1 MYESGKLAVINID
14 DIFPNRFQPRLKFDE
29 EKLSELSDSIR
40 KYGVI
45 QPIVVRPV
53 NGKYEIIAGER
64 RYKASV
70 MAGRATIPAVIVNLS
85 DRDSEE
91 IALLENIQRQQLSP
105 IEEAVS
111 YKRILD
117 MGYITQ
123 DELAKKLGKAQSTI
137 ANKVR
142 LLNLDD
148 EVQEALLENKI
159 SERHARSLLR
169 LSDKADQVKMLQRII
184 NERLTVKMTDNE
196 IAKLKEEKNK
206 QVSKQVQTDNNNIES
221 MFGDEE
227 MGSNMMDIDKISE
240 GHARSLLRP
249 SDQADQVKMLQ
260 RIYNERLTGKMT
272 DNEIAKL
279 KEEKNKQ
286 VNKQVQTD
294 DNNIESLFGDE
305 ERGSNMMD
313 IDKIMREAQDINA
326 PASEKKDLSGLMK
339 QDANT
344 PVSPIITSEEPKQE
358 PVREDGKFVNFSQI
372 KDPEPVKPTPTP
384 VSGGVTFDSMFH
396 QEPSIAVPTPT
407 PAVSTPAE
415 SMQNGSQVSTPTMQ
429 TGSPVE
435 PVQSQ
440 GPTPVNS
447 SQSSSGIGMAVA
459 DALKKFNT
467 QVPNNEPIA
476 ASPSMTQ
483 VPPVNSVPIN
493 EVQATPVNLGQT
505 PVQSEPSVS
514 NQMVQPQSVAP
525 TPASVNMNS
534 FENSNVSSNETF
546 NTSPNVTSESSVM
559 EPQMNQ
565 GYVTSPNYSEQ
576 VMSPVNEPAQ
586 VNPMPANQSPVN
598 EVQATPVNMGTENSA
613 MPTYDNVNNIPDTTI
628 YQEKPVGDASTMASS
643 MAEPV
648 KVAPA
653 PQNNAHF
660 AQVVRLIRD
669 CANEIGK
676 YGYKVNLDELD
687 LGNKYQVSLTI
698 DKE

>member
-64 RYKASV
+64 RYKASM

-169 LSDKADQVKMLQRII
+169 LSDKADQVKMLHRII

-206 QVSKQVQTDNNNIES
+206 QVNKQVQTDN
-221 MFGDEE
+221 
-227 MGSNMMDIDKISE
+227 
-240 GHARSLLRP
+240 
-249 SDQADQVKMLQ
+249 
-260 RIYNERLTGKMT
+260 
-272 DNEIAKL
+272 
-279 KEEKNKQ
+279 
-286 VNKQVQTD
+286 
-294 DNNIESLFGDE
+294 NNIESLFGDE

-372 KDPEPVKPTPTP
+372 KDSEPVKPTPTP

-396 QEPSIAVPTPT
+396 QEPSIAV
-407 PAVSTPAE
+407 
-415 SMQNGSQVSTPTMQ
+415 STPT
-429 TGSPVE
+429 TSTPSE
-435 PVQSQ
+435 PVQTGGNISTPVSSMASQTSSQEASQ
-440 GPTPVNS
+440 GSN
-447 SQSSSGIGMAVA
+447 GIGMAVA
-459 DALKKFNT
+459 DALKKFNN

-546 NTSPNVTSESSVM
+546 NTSPNVTSASPVM

-565 GYVTSPNYSEQ
+565 GYVISPSYNEQ
-576 VMSPVNEPAQ
+576 VMSPVNESAP

-598 EVQATPVNMGTENSA
+598 EVQATPVNMETENGA

-628 YQEKPVGDASTMASS
+628 YQERPVSDASTMASS

>member
-64 RYKASV
+64 RYKASM
-70 MAGRATIPAVIVNLS
+70 MAGRTTIPAVIVNLS

-169 LSDKADQVKMLQRII
+169 LSDKADQVKMLHRII
-184 NERLTVKMTDNE
+184 NERLTV
-196 IAKLKEEKNK
+196 
-206 QVSKQVQTDNNNIES
+206 
-221 MFGDEE
+221 
-227 MGSNMMDIDKISE
+227 
-240 GHARSLLRP
+240 
-249 SDQADQVKMLQ
+249 
-260 RIYNERLTGKMT
+260 KMT

-358 PVREDGKFVNFSQI
+358 PIREDGKFVNFSQI

-396 QEPSIAVPTPT
+396 QEPSIAVSTPT
-407 PAVSTPAE
+407 ASTPAE

-476 ASPSMTQ
+476 ASPSMDQ
-483 VPPVNSVPIN
+483 VPPVNSALIN

-505 PVQSEPSVS
+505 PVQSEPSIQ

-534 FENSNVSSNETF
+534 FGNSNVSSNETF
-546 NTSPNVTSESSVM
+546 NTSSNVTSESSVM

-628 YQEKPVGDASTMASS
+628 YQERPVSDASTMASS

-687 LGNKYQVSLTI
+687 LGNKYQVSFTI

>member
-64 RYKASV
+64 RYKASM
-70 MAGRATIPAVIVNLS
+70 MAGRTTIPAVIVNLS

-169 LSDKADQVKMLQRII
+169 LSDKADQVKMLHRII

-206 QVSKQVQTDNNNIES
+206 QVNKQVQTDN
-221 MFGDEE
+221 
-227 MGSNMMDIDKISE
+227 
-240 GHARSLLRP
+240 
-249 SDQADQVKMLQ
+249 
-260 RIYNERLTGKMT
+260 
-272 DNEIAKL
+272 
-279 KEEKNKQ
+279 
-286 VNKQVQTD
+286 
-294 DNNIESLFGDE
+294 NNIESLFGDE

-415 SMQNGSQVSTPTMQ
+415 SMQNGS
-429 TGSPVE
+429 PVE

-476 ASPSMTQ
+476 ASPSMDQ
-483 VPPVNSVPIN
+483 VPPVNSAPIN

-505 PVQSEPSVS
+505 PVQSEPSIQ

-534 FENSNVSSNETF
+534 FGNSNVSSNETF
-546 NTSPNVTSESSVM
+546 NTSPNVTPASPVM

-565 GYVTSPNYSEQ
+565 GYVTSPSYNEQ
-576 VMSPVNEPAQ
+576 VMSPVNETAQ
-586 VNPMPANQSPVN
+586 VNPMPANQLPVN

-628 YQEKPVGDASTMASS
+628 YQERPVSDASTMASS

-687 LGNKYQVSLTI
+687 LGNKYQVSFTI

>member
-64 RYKASV
+64 RYKASM
-70 MAGRATIPAVIVNLS
+70 MAGRTTIPAVIVNLS

-169 LSDKADQVKMLQRII
+169 LSDKADQVKMLHRII
-184 NERLTVKMTDNE
+184 NERLTV
-196 IAKLKEEKNK
+196 
-206 QVSKQVQTDNNNIES
+206 
-221 MFGDEE
+221 
-227 MGSNMMDIDKISE
+227 
-240 GHARSLLRP
+240 
-249 SDQADQVKMLQ
+249 
-260 RIYNERLTGKMT
+260 KMT

-358 PVREDGKFVNFSQI
+358 PIREDGKFVNFSQI

-396 QEPSIAVPTPT
+396 QEPSIAVSTPT
-407 PAVSTPAE
+407 ASTPAE

-476 ASPSMTQ
+476 ASPSMDQ
-483 VPPVNSVPIN
+483 VPPVNSAPIN
-493 EVQATPVNLGQT
+493 EVQATPVNLSQT
-505 PVQSEPSVS
+505 PVQSEPSIQ

-586 VNPMPANQSPVN
+586 VNPMPANQLPVN

-628 YQEKPVGDASTMASS
+628 YQERPVSDASTMASS

-687 LGNKYQVSLTI
+687 LGNKYQVSFTI

>member
-64 RYKASV
+64 RYKASM
-70 MAGRATIPAVIVNLS
+70 MAGRTTIPAVIVNLS

-169 LSDKADQVKMLQRII
+169 LSDKADQVKMLHRII

-206 QVSKQVQTDNNNIES
+206 QVNKQVQTDDNNIES
-221 MFGDEE
+221 LFGDEE
-227 MGSNMMDIDKISE
+227 RGSNMMDIDKISE

-294 DNNIESLFGDE
+294 NNNIESLFGDE

-396 QEPSIAVPTPT
+396 QEPSIAVSTPT
-407 PAVSTPAE
+407 ASTPAE
-415 SMQNGSQVSTPTMQ
+415 PVQTGSQVSTPVSSVVSQ
-429 TGSPVE
+429 NSSLE
-435 PVQSQ
+435 ASQ
-440 GPTPVNS
+440 GSN
-447 SQSSSGIGMAVA
+447 GIGMAVA

-476 ASPSMTQ
+476 ASPSMDQ
-483 VPPVNSVPIN
+483 VPPVNSAPIN

-505 PVQSEPSVS
+505 PVQSEPSIQ

-534 FENSNVSSNETF
+534 FGNSNVSSNETF
-546 NTSPNVTSESSVM
+546 NTSSNVTSESSVM

-628 YQEKPVGDASTMASS
+628 YQERPVSDASTMASS

-687 LGNKYQVSLTI
+687 LGNKYQVSFTI

>member
-64 RYKASV
+64 RYKASM
-70 MAGRATIPAVIVNLS
+70 MAGRTTIPAVIVNLS

-169 LSDKADQVKMLQRII
+169 LSDKADQVKMLHRII
-184 NERLTVKMTDNE
+184 NERLTV
-196 IAKLKEEKNK
+196 
-206 QVSKQVQTDNNNIES
+206 
-221 MFGDEE
+221 
-227 MGSNMMDIDKISE
+227 
-240 GHARSLLRP
+240 
-249 SDQADQVKMLQ
+249 
-260 RIYNERLTGKMT
+260 KMT

-407 PAVSTPAE
+407 PAVSTPVE
-415 SMQNGSQVSTPTMQ
+415 SMQNGSQVSTLTMQ
-429 TGSPVE
+429 NGSPVE

-447 SQSSSGIGMAVA
+447 SQSSNGIGMAVA

-476 ASPSMTQ
+476 ASPSMDQ
-483 VPPVNSVPIN
+483 VPPVNSAPIN

-505 PVQSEPSVS
+505 PVQSEPSIQ

-525 TPASVNMNS
+525 TPEVTPASVNMNS
-534 FENSNVSSNETF
+534 FGNSNVSSNETF
-546 NTSPNVTSESSVM
+546 NTSPNVTPASPVM

-565 GYVTSPNYSEQ
+565 GYVTSPSYNEQ
-576 VMSPVNEPAQ
+576 VMSPVNETAQ
-586 VNPMPANQSPVN
+586 VNPMPANQLPVN

-628 YQEKPVGDASTMASS
+628 YQERPVSDASTMASS

-687 LGNKYQVSLTI
+687 LGNKYQVSFTI

>member
-64 RYKASV
+64 RYKASM
-70 MAGRATIPAVIVNLS
+70 MAGRTTIPAVIVNLS

-169 LSDKADQVKMLQRII
+169 LSDKADQVKMLHRII

-221 MFGDEE
+221 MFGAEE

-286 VNKQVQTD
+286 VSKQVQTD
-294 DNNIESLFGDE
+294 NNNIESMFGAE

-372 KDPEPVKPTPTP
+372 KDPEPVKSTPTP

-396 QEPSIAVPTPT
+396 QEPSIAVSTPT
-407 PAVSTPAE
+407 TSTPSE
-415 SMQNGSQVSTPTMQ
+415 PVQTGSQVSTPVSSVVSQ
-429 TGSPVE
+429 NSSLE
-435 PVQSQ
+435 ASQ
-440 GPTPVNS
+440 GSN
-447 SQSSSGIGMAVA
+447 GIGMAVA
-459 DALKKFNT
+459 DALKKFNN

-586 VNPMPANQSPVN
+586 VNPMPANQLPVN

-628 YQEKPVGDASTMASS
+628 YQERPVSDASTMASS

-687 LGNKYQVSLTI
+687 LGNKYQVSFTI

>member
-64 RYKASV
+64 RYKASM
-70 MAGRATIPAVIVNLS
+70 MAGRTTIPAVIVNLS

-169 LSDKADQVKMLQRII
+169 LSDKADQVKMLHRII
-184 NERLTVKMTDNE
+184 NERLTV
-196 IAKLKEEKNK
+196 
-206 QVSKQVQTDNNNIES
+206 
-221 MFGDEE
+221 
-227 MGSNMMDIDKISE
+227 
-240 GHARSLLRP
+240 
-249 SDQADQVKMLQ
+249 
-260 RIYNERLTGKMT
+260 KMT

-396 QEPSIAVPTPT
+396 QEPSIAVSTPT
-407 PAVSTPAE
+407 ASTPAE

-476 ASPSMTQ
+476 ASPSMDQ
-483 VPPVNSVPIN
+483 VPPVNSAPIN

-505 PVQSEPSVS
+505 PVQSEPSIQ

-534 FENSNVSSNETF
+534 FGNSNVSSNETF
-546 NTSPNVTSESSVM
+546 NTSSNVTSESSVM

-628 YQEKPVGDASTMASS
+628 YQERPVSDASTMASS

-687 LGNKYQVSLTI
+687 LGNKYQVSFTI

>member
-64 RYKASV
+64 RYKASM
-70 MAGRATIPAVIVNLS
+70 MAGRTTIPAVIVNLS

-169 LSDKADQVKMLQRII
+169 LSDKADQVKMLHRII

-206 QVSKQVQTDNNNIES
+206 QVNKQVQTDNNNIES
-221 MFGDEE
+221 
-227 MGSNMMDIDKISE
+227 
-240 GHARSLLRP
+240 
-249 SDQADQVKMLQ
+249 
-260 RIYNERLTGKMT
+260 
-272 DNEIAKL
+272 
-279 KEEKNKQ
+279 
-286 VNKQVQTD
+286 
-294 DNNIESLFGDE
+294 LFGAE

-372 KDPEPVKPTPTP
+372 KDPEPVKSTPTP

-396 QEPSIAVPTPT
+396 QEPSIAVSTPT
-407 PAVSTPAE
+407 TSTPSE
-415 SMQNGSQVSTPTMQ
+415 PVQTGSQVSTPVSSVVSQ
-429 TGSPVE
+429 NSSLE
-435 PVQSQ
+435 ASQ
-440 GPTPVNS
+440 GSN
-447 SQSSSGIGMAVA
+447 GIGMAVA
-459 DALKKFNT
+459 DALKKFNN

-505 PVQSEPSVS
+505 PVQSEPSIQ

-534 FENSNVSSNETF
+534 FGNSNVSSNETF
-546 NTSPNVTSESSVM
+546 NTSSNVTSESSVM

-586 VNPMPANQSPVN
+586 VNPMPANQLPVN

-628 YQEKPVGDASTMASS
+628 YQERPVSDASTMASS

-687 LGNKYQVSLTI
+687 LGNKYQVSFTI

>member
-64 RYKASV
+64 RYKASM
-70 MAGRATIPAVIVNLS
+70 MAGRTTIPAVIVNLS

-169 LSDKADQVKMLQRII
+169 LSDKADQVKMLHRII
-184 NERLTVKMTDNE
+184 NERLTV
-196 IAKLKEEKNK
+196 
-206 QVSKQVQTDNNNIES
+206 
-221 MFGDEE
+221 
-227 MGSNMMDIDKISE
+227 
-240 GHARSLLRP
+240 
-249 SDQADQVKMLQ
+249 
-260 RIYNERLTGKMT
+260 KMT

-358 PVREDGKFVNFSQI
+358 PIREDGKFVNFSQI

-396 QEPSIAVPTPT
+396 QEPSIAVSTPT
-407 PAVSTPAE
+407 ASTPAE

-476 ASPSMTQ
+476 ASPSMDQ
-483 VPPVNSVPIN
+483 VPPVNSAPIN

-505 PVQSEPSVS
+505 PVQSEPSIQ

-534 FENSNVSSNETF
+534 VGNSNVSSNETF
-546 NTSPNVTSESSVM
+546 NTSSNVTSESSVM

-586 VNPMPANQSPVN
+586 VNPMPANQLPVN
-598 EVQATPVNMGTENSA
+598 EVQATPVNMGIENSA

-628 YQEKPVGDASTMASS
+628 YQERPVSDASTMASS

-687 LGNKYQVSLTI
+687 LGNKYQVSFTI

>member
-64 RYKASV
+64 RYKASM
-70 MAGRATIPAVIVNLS
+70 MAGRTTIPAVIVNLS

-169 LSDKADQVKMLQRII
+169 LSDKADQVKMLHRII

-206 QVSKQVQTDNNNIES
+206 QVNKQVQTDDNNIES
-221 MFGDEE
+221 LFGDEE
-227 MGSNMMDIDKISE
+227 RGSNMMDIDKISE

-396 QEPSIAVPTPT
+396 QEPSIAVSTPT
-407 PAVSTPAE
+407 ASTPAE
-415 SMQNGSQVSTPTMQ
+415 PVQTGGQASTPVSPMASQ
-429 TGSPVE
+429 TSSQE
-435 PVQSQ
+435 ASQ
-440 GPTPVNS
+440 GSN
-447 SQSSSGIGMAVA
+447 GIGMAVA

-476 ASPSMTQ
+476 ASPSMDQ
-483 VPPVNSVPIN
+483 VPPVNSAPIN

-505 PVQSEPSVS
+505 PVQSEPSIQ
-514 NQMVQPQSVAP
+514 NQMVQSQSVAP

-534 FENSNVSSNETF
+534 FGNSNVSSNETF
-546 NTSPNVTSESSVM
+546 NTSPNVTSESPVM

-576 VMSPVNEPAQ
+576 VMSPFNEPAQ

-628 YQEKPVGDASTMASS
+628 YQERPVSDASTMASS

-687 LGNKYQVSLTI
+687 LGNKYQVSFTI

>member
-64 RYKASV
+64 RYKASM
-70 MAGRATIPAVIVNLS
+70 MAGRTTIPAVIVNLS

-169 LSDKADQVKMLQRII
+169 LSDKADQVKMLHRII

-206 QVSKQVQTDNNNIES
+206 QVNKQVQTDN
-221 MFGDEE
+221 
-227 MGSNMMDIDKISE
+227 
-240 GHARSLLRP
+240 
-249 SDQADQVKMLQ
+249 
-260 RIYNERLTGKMT
+260 
-272 DNEIAKL
+272 
-279 KEEKNKQ
+279 
-286 VNKQVQTD
+286 
-294 DNNIESLFGDE
+294 NNIESLFGDE

-358 PVREDGKFVNFSQI
+358 PIREDGKFVNFSQI
-372 KDPEPVKPTPTP
+372 KDPEPVKPIPTP

-476 ASPSMTQ
+476 ASPSMDQ
-483 VPPVNSVPIN
+483 VPPVNSAPIN

-505 PVQSEPSVS
+505 PVQSEPSIQ

-534 FENSNVSSNETF
+534 FGNSNVSSNETF
-546 NTSPNVTSESSVM
+546 NTSPNVTSESPVM

-565 GYVTSPNYSEQ
+565 GYVTSPSYNEQ
-576 VMSPVNEPAQ
+576 VMSPVNETAQ
-586 VNPMPANQSPVN
+586 VNPMPVNQLPVN

-628 YQEKPVGDASTMASS
+628 YQERPVSDASTMASS

-687 LGNKYQVSLTI
+687 LGNKYQVSFTI

>member
-64 RYKASV
+64 RYKASM
-70 MAGRATIPAVIVNLS
+70 MAGRTTIPAVIVNLS

-169 LSDKADQVKMLQRII
+169 PSDQADQVKMLQRIY
-184 NERLTVKMTDNE
+184 NERLTGKMTDNE

-221 MFGDEE
+221 MFGAEE

-294 DNNIESLFGDE
+294 NNNIESLFGAE

-372 KDPEPVKPTPTP
+372 KDPEPVKSTPTP

-396 QEPSIAVPTPT
+396 QEPSIAVSTPT
-407 PAVSTPAE
+407 TSTPSE
-415 SMQNGSQVSTPTMQ
+415 PVQTGSQVSTPVSSVVSQ
-429 TGSPVE
+429 NSSLE
-435 PVQSQ
+435 ASQ
-440 GPTPVNS
+440 GSN
-447 SQSSSGIGMAVA
+447 GIGMAVA
-459 DALKKFNT
+459 DALKKFNN

-534 FENSNVSSNETF
+534 FGNSNVSSNETF

-565 GYVTSPNYSEQ
+565 GYVTSPSYSEQ

-586 VNPMPANQSPVN
+586 VNPMPANQLPVN

-628 YQEKPVGDASTMASS
+628 YQERPVSDASTMASS

-687 LGNKYQVSLTI
+687 LGNKYQVSFTI

>member
-64 RYKASV
+64 RYKASM
-70 MAGRATIPAVIVNLS
+70 MAGRTTIPAVIVNLS

-169 LSDKADQVKMLQRII
+169 LSDKADQVKMLHRII

-221 MFGDEE
+221 MFGAEE

-294 DNNIESLFGDE
+294 NNNIESLFGAE

-372 KDPEPVKPTPTP
+372 KDPEPVKSTPTP

-396 QEPSIAVPTPT
+396 QEPSIAVSTPT
-407 PAVSTPAE
+407 TSTPSE
-415 SMQNGSQVSTPTMQ
+415 PVQTGSQVSTPVSSVVSQ
-429 TGSPVE
+429 NSSLE
-435 PVQSQ
+435 ASQ
-440 GPTPVNS
+440 GSN
-447 SQSSSGIGMAVA
+447 GIGMAVA
-459 DALKKFNT
+459 DALKKFNN

-534 FENSNVSSNETF
+534 FGNSNVSSNETF

-586 VNPMPANQSPVN
+586 VNPMPANQLPVN

-628 YQEKPVGDASTMASS
+628 YQERPVSDASTMASS

-687 LGNKYQVSLTI
+687 LGNKYQVSFTI

>member
-14 DIFPNRFQPRLKFDE
+14 DIFFFIFQPRLKFDE

-64 RYKASV
+64 RYKASM
-70 MAGRATIPAVIVNLS
+70 MAGRTTIPAVIVNLS

-169 LSDKADQVKMLQRII
+169 LSDKADQVKMLHRII
-184 NERLTVKMTDNE
+184 NERLTV
-196 IAKLKEEKNK
+196 
-206 QVSKQVQTDNNNIES
+206 
-221 MFGDEE
+221 
-227 MGSNMMDIDKISE
+227 
-240 GHARSLLRP
+240 
-249 SDQADQVKMLQ
+249 
-260 RIYNERLTGKMT
+260 KMT

-358 PVREDGKFVNFSQI
+358 PIREDGKFVNFSQI

-396 QEPSIAVPTPT
+396 QEPSIAVSTPT
-407 PAVSTPAE
+407 ASTPAE
-415 SMQNGSQVSTPTMQ
+415 PVQTGGQASTPVSPMASQ
-429 TGSPVE
+429 TSSQE
-435 PVQSQ
+435 ASQ
-440 GPTPVNS
+440 GSN
-447 SQSSSGIGMAVA
+447 GIGMAVA

-467 QVPNNEPIA
+467 QVPNNEPVN
-476 ASPSMTQ
+476 ASPSVTQ
-483 VPPVNSVPIN
+483 VPPVSPAPVN

-505 PVQSEPSVS
+505 PVQSEPSMQ

-534 FENSNVSSNETF
+534 FGNSNVSSNETF
-546 NTSPNVTSESSVM
+546 NTSPNVTSASPVM

-565 GYVTSPNYSEQ
+565 GYVTSPSYNEQ
-576 VMSPVNEPAQ
+576 VMSPVNESAP

-598 EVQATPVNMGTENSA
+598 EVQATPVNMETENSA
-613 MPTYDNVNNIPDTTI
+613 MPTYDNINNIPDTTI
-628 YQEKPVGDASTMASS
+628 YQERPVSDASTMASS

-687 LGNKYQVSLTI
+687 LGNKYQVSFTI

>member
-64 RYKASV
+64 RYKASM
-70 MAGRATIPAVIVNLS
+70 MAGRTTIPAVIVNLS

-169 LSDKADQVKMLQRII
+169 LSDKADQVKMLHRII
-184 NERLTVKMTDNE
+184 NERLTV
-196 IAKLKEEKNK
+196 
-206 QVSKQVQTDNNNIES
+206 
-221 MFGDEE
+221 
-227 MGSNMMDIDKISE
+227 
-240 GHARSLLRP
+240 
-249 SDQADQVKMLQ
+249 
-260 RIYNERLTGKMT
+260 KMT

-396 QEPSIAVPTPT
+396 QEPSIAVSTPT
-407 PAVSTPAE
+407 ASTPAE

-476 ASPSMTQ
+476 ASPSMDQ
-483 VPPVNSVPIN
+483 VPPVNSAPIN

-505 PVQSEPSVS
+505 PVQSEPSIQ

-534 FENSNVSSNETF
+534 FGNSNVSSNETF
-546 NTSPNVTSESSVM
+546 NTSSNVTSESPVM

-628 YQEKPVGDASTMASS
+628 YQERPVSDASTMASS

-687 LGNKYQVSLTI
+687 LGNKYQVSFTI

>member
-64 RYKASV
+64 RYKASM
-70 MAGRATIPAVIVNLS
+70 MAGRTTIPAVIVNLS

-169 LSDKADQVKMLQRII
+169 LSDKADQVKMLHRII

-206 QVSKQVQTDNNNIES
+206 QVNKQVQTDNNNIE
-221 MFGDEE
+221 
-227 MGSNMMDIDKISE
+227 I
-240 GHARSLLRP
+240 
-249 SDQADQVKMLQ
+249 
-260 RIYNERLTGKMT
+260 
-272 DNEIAKL
+272 
-279 KEEKNKQ
+279 
-286 VNKQVQTD
+286 
-294 DNNIESLFGDE
+294 LFGDE

-358 PVREDGKFVNFSQI
+358 PVREDGRFVNFSQI

-396 QEPSIAVPTPT
+396 QEPSIAVSTPT

-467 QVPNNEPIA
+467 QAPNNEPVN
-476 ASPSMTQ
+476 ASPSVTQ

-505 PVQSEPSVS
+505 PVQNEPSVS
-514 NQMVQPQSVAP
+514 NQMVQLQSVAP
-525 TPASVNMNS
+525 TPEVTSASVNMNS

-546 NTSPNVTSESSVM
+546 NTSPNVTSASPVM

-565 GYVTSPNYSEQ
+565 GYVTSPSYNEQ
-576 VMSPVNEPAQ
+576 VMSPVNESAP

-598 EVQATPVNMGTENSA
+598 EVQATPVNMETENGT

-628 YQEKPVGDASTMASS
+628 YQERPVSDASTMASS

>member
-64 RYKASV
+64 RYKASM
-70 MAGRATIPAVIVNLS
+70 MAGRTTIPAVIVNLS

-169 LSDKADQVKMLQRII
+169 LSDKADQVKMLHRII
-184 NERLTVKMTDNE
+184 NERLTV
-196 IAKLKEEKNK
+196 
-206 QVSKQVQTDNNNIES
+206 
-221 MFGDEE
+221 
-227 MGSNMMDIDKISE
+227 
-240 GHARSLLRP
+240 
-249 SDQADQVKMLQ
+249 
-260 RIYNERLTGKMT
+260 KMT

-396 QEPSIAVPTPT
+396 QEPSIAVSTPT
-407 PAVSTPAE
+407 ASTPAE
-415 SMQNGSQVSTPTMQ
+415 PVQ
-429 TGSPVE
+429 TGSQASTPVSPMASQTSSQE
-435 PVQSQ
+435 ASQ
-440 GPTPVNS
+440 GSN
-447 SQSSSGIGMAVA
+447 GIGMAVA

-476 ASPSMTQ
+476 ASPSMDQ
-483 VPPVNSVPIN
+483 VPLVNSAPIN

-505 PVQSEPSVS
+505 PVQSEPSIQ

-534 FENSNVSSNETF
+534 FGNSNVSSNETF
-546 NTSPNVTSESSVM
+546 NTSPNVTPASSVM

-628 YQEKPVGDASTMASS
+628 YQERPVSDASTMASS

-687 LGNKYQVSLTI
+687 LGNKYQVSFTI

>member
-169 LSDKADQVKMLQRII
+169 LSDKADQVMMLHRII

-206 QVSKQVQTDNNNIES
+206 QVNKQVQTDNNNIES
-221 MFGDEE
+221 
-227 MGSNMMDIDKISE
+227 
-240 GHARSLLRP
+240 
-249 SDQADQVKMLQ
+249 
-260 RIYNERLTGKMT
+260 
-272 DNEIAKL
+272 
-279 KEEKNKQ
+279 
-286 VNKQVQTD
+286 
-294 DNNIESLFGDE
+294 LFDDE

-372 KDPEPVKPTPTP
+372 KDPEPVKSTPTP
-384 VSGGVTFDSMFH
+384 VSGGITFDSMFH
-396 QEPSIAVPTPT
+396 QEPSIAV
-407 PAVSTPAE
+407 STPIASTSAE
-415 SMQNGSQVSTPTMQ
+415 PVQ
-429 TGSPVE
+429 TGS
-435 PVQSQ
+435 Q
-440 GPTPVNS
+440 
-447 SQSSSGIGMAVA
+447 
-459 DALKKFNT
+459 
-467 QVPNNEPIA
+467 
-476 ASPSMTQ
+476 
-483 VPPVNSVPIN
+483 
-493 EVQATPVNLGQT
+493 
-505 PVQSEPSVS
+505 
-514 NQMVQPQSVAP
+514 
-525 TPASVNMNS
+525 
-534 FENSNVSSNETF
+534 
-546 NTSPNVTSESSVM
+546 
-559 EPQMNQ
+559 
-565 GYVTSPNYSEQ
+565 
-576 VMSPVNEPAQ
+576 
-586 VNPMPANQSPVN
+586 
-598 EVQATPVNMGTENSA
+598 
-613 MPTYDNVNNIPDTTI
+613 
-628 YQEKPVGDASTMASS
+628 
-643 MAEPV
+643 
-648 KVAPA
+648 
-653 PQNNAHF
+653 F
-660 AQVVRLIRD
+660 AQVLQ
-669 CANEIGK
+669 K
-676 YGYKVNLDELD
+676 
-687 LGNKYQVSLTI
+687 
-698 DKE
+698 

>member
-64 RYKASV
+64 RYKASM
-70 MAGRATIPAVIVNLS
+70 MAGRTTIPAVIVNLS

-169 LSDKADQVKMLQRII
+169 LSDKADQVKMLHRII

-294 DNNIESLFGDE
+294 NNNIESLFGDE

-384 VSGGVTFDSMFH
+384 VSGGITFDSMFH
-396 QEPSIAVPTPT
+396 QEPSIAVSTPT
-407 PAVSTPAE
+407 TSTPSE
-415 SMQNGSQVSTPTMQ
+415 PVQTGSQVSTPVSSVVSQ
-429 TGSPVE
+429 NSSLE
-435 PVQSQ
+435 ASQ
-440 GPTPVNS
+440 GSN
-447 SQSSSGIGMAVA
+447 GIGMAVA

-476 ASPSMTQ
+476 ASPSMDQ
-483 VPPVNSVPIN
+483 VPPVNSAPIN

-505 PVQSEPSVS
+505 PVQSEPSIQ

-534 FENSNVSSNETF
+534 FGNSNVSSNETF
-546 NTSPNVTSESSVM
+546 NTSSNVTSESSVM

-628 YQEKPVGDASTMASS
+628 YQERPVSDASTMASS

-687 LGNKYQVSLTI
+687 LGNKYQVSFTI

>member
-64 RYKASV
+64 RYKASM
-70 MAGRATIPAVIVNLS
+70 MAGRTTIPAVIVNLS

-169 LSDKADQVKMLQRII
+169 LSDKADQVKMLHRII
-184 NERLTVKMTDNE
+184 NERLTV
-196 IAKLKEEKNK
+196 
-206 QVSKQVQTDNNNIES
+206 
-221 MFGDEE
+221 
-227 MGSNMMDIDKISE
+227 
-240 GHARSLLRP
+240 
-249 SDQADQVKMLQ
+249 
-260 RIYNERLTGKMT
+260 KMT

-358 PVREDGKFVNFSQI
+358 PIREDGKFVNFSQI

-396 QEPSIAVPTPT
+396 QEPSIAVSTPT
-407 PAVSTPAE
+407 ASTPAE

-476 ASPSMTQ
+476 ASPSMDQ
-483 VPPVNSVPIN
+483 VPPVNSAPIN

-505 PVQSEPSVS
+505 PVQSEPSIQ

-628 YQEKPVGDASTMASS
+628 YQERPVSDASTMASS

-687 LGNKYQVSLTI
+687 LGNKYQVSFTI

>member
-169 LSDKADQVKMLQRII
+169 LSDKADQVMMLHRII

-206 QVSKQVQTDNNNIES
+206 QVNKQVQTDNNNIES
-221 MFGDEE
+221 
-227 MGSNMMDIDKISE
+227 
-240 GHARSLLRP
+240 
-249 SDQADQVKMLQ
+249 
-260 RIYNERLTGKMT
+260 
-272 DNEIAKL
+272 
-279 KEEKNKQ
+279 
-286 VNKQVQTD
+286 
-294 DNNIESLFGDE
+294 LFDDE

-358 PVREDGKFVNFSQI
+358 AVREDGKFVNFSQI
-372 KDPEPVKPTPTP
+372 KDSEPVKPVTTP
-384 VSGGVTFDSMFH
+384 VSGGITFDSMFH
-396 QEPSIAVPTPT
+396 QEPSIAVSTPT
-407 PAVSTPAE
+407 TSTPAE
-415 SMQNGSQVSTPTMQ
+415 PVQTGSQVSTPVSSMASQ
-429 TGSPVE
+429 T
-435 PVQSQ
+435 
-440 GPTPVNS
+440 S
-447 SQSSSGIGMAVA
+447 SQEASLGSNGIGMAVA

-467 QVPNNEPIA
+467 QVPNNEPAA

-546 NTSPNVTSESSVM
+546 NTSPNVTSASPVT

-565 GYVTSPNYSEQ
+565 GYVTSPSYNEQ
-576 VMSPVNEPAQ
+576 VMSPVNESAP
-586 VNPMPANQSPVN
+586 VNPMLANQSPVN
-598 EVQATPVNMGTENSA
+598 EVQATPINMETENGA

-628 YQEKPVGDASTMASS
+628 YQERPVSDASTMASS

-687 LGNKYQVSLTI
+687 LGNKYQVSFTI

>member
-1 MYESGKLAVINID
+1 MYESGKLVVINID

-64 RYKASV
+64 RYKASM
-70 MAGRATIPAVIVNLS
+70 MAGRTTIPAVIVNLS

-169 LSDKADQVKMLQRII
+169 LSDKADQVMMLHRII
-184 NERLTVKMTDNE
+184 NERLTV
-196 IAKLKEEKNK
+196 
-206 QVSKQVQTDNNNIES
+206 
-221 MFGDEE
+221 
-227 MGSNMMDIDKISE
+227 
-240 GHARSLLRP
+240 
-249 SDQADQVKMLQ
+249 
-260 RIYNERLTGKMT
+260 KMT

-396 QEPSIAVPTPT
+396 QEPSIAVSTPT
-407 PAVSTPAE
+407 ASTPAE

-476 ASPSMTQ
+476 ASPSMDQ
-483 VPPVNSVPIN
+483 VPPVNSALIN

-505 PVQSEPSVS
+505 PVQSEPSIQ

-525 TPASVNMNS
+525 TPEVTSASVNMNS

-546 NTSPNVTSESSVM
+546 NTSPNVTSESPVM

-586 VNPMPANQSPVN
+586 VNPMPANQLPVN

-628 YQEKPVGDASTMASS
+628 YQERPVSDASTMASS

-687 LGNKYQVSLTI
+687 LGNKYQVSFTI

>member
-64 RYKASV
+64 RYKASM
-70 MAGRATIPAVIVNLS
+70 MAGRTTIPAVIVNLS

-169 LSDKADQVKMLQRII
+169 LSDKADQVKMLHRII

-221 MFGDEE
+221 MFGAEE

-294 DNNIESLFGDE
+294 NNNIESLFGAE

-372 KDPEPVKPTPTP
+372 KDPEPVKSTPTP

-396 QEPSIAVPTPT
+396 QEPSIAVSTPT
-407 PAVSTPAE
+407 TSTPSE
-415 SMQNGSQVSTPTMQ
+415 PVQTGSQVSTPVSSVVSQ
-429 TGSPVE
+429 NSSLE
-435 PVQSQ
+435 ASQ
-440 GPTPVNS
+440 GSN
-447 SQSSSGIGMAVA
+447 GIGMAVA
-459 DALKKFNT
+459 DALKKFNN

-534 FENSNVSSNETF
+534 FGNSNVSSNETF

-565 GYVTSPNYSEQ
+565 GYVTSPSYSEQ

-586 VNPMPANQSPVN
+586 VNPMPANQLPVN

-628 YQEKPVGDASTMASS
+628 YQERPVSDASTMASS

-687 LGNKYQVSLTI
+687 LGNKYQVSFTI

>member
-64 RYKASV
+64 RYKASM
-70 MAGRATIPAVIVNLS
+70 MAGRTTIPAVIVNLS

-169 LSDKADQVKMLQRII
+169 LSDKADQVKMLHRII

-221 MFGDEE
+221 LFGAEE

-358 PVREDGKFVNFSQI
+358 PIREDGKFVNFSQI

-396 QEPSIAVPTPT
+396 QEPSIAVSTPT
-407 PAVSTPAE
+407 ASTPAE
-415 SMQNGSQVSTPTMQ
+415 PVQTGGQASTPVSPMASQ
-429 TGSPVE
+429 TSSQE
-435 PVQSQ
+435 ASQ
-440 GPTPVNS
+440 GSN
-447 SQSSSGIGMAVA
+447 GIGMAVA

-467 QVPNNEPIA
+467 QVPNNEPVN
-476 ASPSMTQ
+476 ASPSVTQ
-483 VPPVNSVPIN
+483 VPPVSPAPVN

-505 PVQSEPSVS
+505 PVQSEPSMQ

-534 FENSNVSSNETF
+534 FGNSNVSSNETF
-546 NTSPNVTSESSVM
+546 NTSSNVTSESSVM

-586 VNPMPANQSPVN
+586 VNPMPANQLPVN

-628 YQEKPVGDASTMASS
+628 YQERPVSDASTMASS

-687 LGNKYQVSLTI
+687 LGNKYQVSFTI

>member
-64 RYKASV
+64 RYKASM
-70 MAGRATIPAVIVNLS
+70 MAGRTTIPAVIVNLS

-169 LSDKADQVKMLQRII
+169 LSDKADQVKMLHRII
-184 NERLTVKMTDNE
+184 NERLTV
-196 IAKLKEEKNK
+196 
-206 QVSKQVQTDNNNIES
+206 
-221 MFGDEE
+221 
-227 MGSNMMDIDKISE
+227 
-240 GHARSLLRP
+240 
-249 SDQADQVKMLQ
+249 
-260 RIYNERLTGKMT
+260 KMT

-396 QEPSIAVPTPT
+396 QEPSIAVSTPT
-407 PAVSTPAE
+407 ASTPAE
-415 SMQNGSQVSTPTMQ
+415 PVQTGGQASTPVSPMASQ
-429 TGSPVE
+429 TSSQE
-435 PVQSQ
+435 ASQ
-440 GPTPVNS
+440 GSN
-447 SQSSSGIGMAVA
+447 GIGMAVA

-476 ASPSMTQ
+476 ASPSMDQ
-483 VPPVNSVPIN
+483 VPPVNSALIN

-505 PVQSEPSVS
+505 PVQSEPSIQ

-534 FENSNVSSNETF
+534 FGNSNVSSNETF
-546 NTSPNVTSESSVM
+546 NTSPNVTSESPVM

-586 VNPMPANQSPVN
+586 VNPMPANQLPVN

-628 YQEKPVGDASTMASS
+628 YQERPVSDASTMASS

-669 CANEIGK
+669 CANEIGR

-687 LGNKYQVSLTI
+687 LGNKYQVSFTI

>member
-64 RYKASV
+64 RYKASM
-70 MAGRATIPAVIVNLS
+70 MAGRTTIPAVIVNLS

-169 LSDKADQVKMLQRII
+169 LSDKADQVKMLHRII
-184 NERLTVKMTDNE
+184 NERLTV
-196 IAKLKEEKNK
+196 
-206 QVSKQVQTDNNNIES
+206 
-221 MFGDEE
+221 
-227 MGSNMMDIDKISE
+227 
-240 GHARSLLRP
+240 
-249 SDQADQVKMLQ
+249 
-260 RIYNERLTGKMT
+260 KMT

-396 QEPSIAVPTPT
+396 QEPSIAVSTPT
-407 PAVSTPAE
+407 VSTPAE
-415 SMQNGSQVSTPTMQ
+415 PMQNGSQVSTPTMQ

-459 DALKKFNT
+459 DALKKFNI

-476 ASPSMTQ
+476 ASPSMDQ
-483 VPPVNSVPIN
+483 VPPVNSAPIN

-505 PVQSEPSVS
+505 PVQSEPSIQ

-525 TPASVNMNS
+525 TPEVTSASVNMNS
-534 FENSNVSSNETF
+534 VGNSNVSSNDTF
-546 NTSPNVTSESSVM
+546 NTSHNVTSESSVM

-628 YQEKPVGDASTMASS
+628 YQERPVSDASTMASS

-687 LGNKYQVSLTI
+687 LGNKYQVSFTI

>member
-64 RYKASV
+64 RYKASM
-70 MAGRATIPAVIVNLS
+70 MAGRTTIPAVIVNLS

-169 LSDKADQVKMLQRII
+169 LSDKADQVKMLHRII
-184 NERLTVKMTDNE
+184 NERLTV
-196 IAKLKEEKNK
+196 
-206 QVSKQVQTDNNNIES
+206 
-221 MFGDEE
+221 
-227 MGSNMMDIDKISE
+227 
-240 GHARSLLRP
+240 
-249 SDQADQVKMLQ
+249 
-260 RIYNERLTGKMT
+260 KMT

-358 PVREDGKFVNFSQI
+358 PIREDGKFVNFSQI

-396 QEPSIAVPTPT
+396 QEPSIAVSTPT
-407 PAVSTPAE
+407 ASTPAE

-476 ASPSMTQ
+476 ASPSMDQ
-483 VPPVNSVPIN
+483 VPPVNSAPIN

-505 PVQSEPSVS
+505 PVQSEPSIQ

-546 NTSPNVTSESSVM
+546 NTSPNVTSASPVM

-565 GYVTSPNYSEQ
+565 GYVTSPSYNEQ
-576 VMSPVNEPAQ
+576 VMSPVNESAP
-586 VNPMPANQSPVN
+586 VNPMSANQSPVN
-598 EVQATPVNMGTENSA
+598 EVQATPVNMETENSA

-687 LGNKYQVSLTI
+687 LGNKYQVSFTI

>member
-64 RYKASV
+64 RYKASM
-70 MAGRATIPAVIVNLS
+70 MAGRTTIPAVIVNLS

-169 LSDKADQVKMLQRII
+169 LSDKADQVMMLHRII

-206 QVSKQVQTDNNNIES
+206 QVNKQVQTDN
-221 MFGDEE
+221 
-227 MGSNMMDIDKISE
+227 
-240 GHARSLLRP
+240 
-249 SDQADQVKMLQ
+249 
-260 RIYNERLTGKMT
+260 
-272 DNEIAKL
+272 
-279 KEEKNKQ
+279 
-286 VNKQVQTD
+286 
-294 DNNIESLFGDE
+294 NNIESLFGDE

-326 PASEKKDLSGLMK
+326 PASEKKDLSGLMR

-384 VSGGVTFDSMFH
+384 VSGGITFDSMFH
-396 QEPSIAVPTPT
+396 QEPSIAV
-407 PAVSTPAE
+407 STPIASTPSE
-415 SMQNGSQVSTPTMQ
+415 PVQTGSQVSTPVSSMVSQ
-429 TGSPVE
+429 TSSQE
-435 PVQSQ
+435 ASQ
-440 GPTPVNS
+440 GSN
-447 SQSSSGIGMAVA
+447 GIGMAVA
-459 DALKKFNT
+459 DALKKFNN

-525 TPASVNMNS
+525 TPEVTSASVNMNS

-546 NTSPNVTSESSVM
+546 NTSPNVTSASPVM
-559 EPQMNQ
+559 GPQMNQ
-565 GYVTSPNYSEQ
+565 GYVTSPSYNEQ
-576 VMSPVNEPAQ
+576 VMSPVNESAP

-598 EVQATPVNMGTENSA
+598 EVQAIPVNMETENGA

-628 YQEKPVGDASTMASS
+628 YQERPVSDASTMASS

-648 KVAPA
+648 KIAPA

-687 LGNKYQVSLTI
+687 LGNKYQVSFTI

>member
-64 RYKASV
+64 RYKASM
-70 MAGRATIPAVIVNLS
+70 MAGRTTIPAVIVNLS

-169 LSDKADQVKMLQRII
+169 LSDKADQVKMLHRII

-206 QVSKQVQTDNNNIES
+206 QVNKQVQTDN
-221 MFGDEE
+221 
-227 MGSNMMDIDKISE
+227 
-240 GHARSLLRP
+240 
-249 SDQADQVKMLQ
+249 
-260 RIYNERLTGKMT
+260 
-272 DNEIAKL
+272 
-279 KEEKNKQ
+279 
-286 VNKQVQTD
+286 
-294 DNNIESLFGDE
+294 NNIESLFGDE

-467 QVPNNEPIA
+467 QAPNNEPVN
-476 ASPSMTQ
+476 ASPSVTQ
-483 VPPVNSVPIN
+483 VPPVSPASVN

-514 NQMVQPQSVAP
+514 NQMVQLQSVAP
-525 TPASVNMNS
+525 TPEVTSASVNMNS

-546 NTSPNVTSESSVM
+546 NTSPNVTSASPVT

-565 GYVTSPNYSEQ
+565 GYVTSPSYNEQ
-576 VMSPVNEPAQ
+576 VMSPVNESAP

-598 EVQATPVNMGTENSA
+598 EVQATPVNMETENGT

-628 YQEKPVGDASTMASS
+628 YQERPVSDASTMASS

-687 LGNKYQVSLTI
+687 LGNKYQVSFTI

>member
-64 RYKASV
+64 RYKASM
-70 MAGRATIPAVIVNLS
+70 MAGRTTIPAVIVNLS

-169 LSDKADQVKMLQRII
+169 LSDKADQVKMLHRII

-206 QVSKQVQTDNNNIES
+206 QVNKQVQTDN
-221 MFGDEE
+221 
-227 MGSNMMDIDKISE
+227 
-240 GHARSLLRP
+240 
-249 SDQADQVKMLQ
+249 
-260 RIYNERLTGKMT
+260 
-272 DNEIAKL
+272 
-279 KEEKNKQ
+279 
-286 VNKQVQTD
+286 
-294 DNNIESLFGDE
+294 NNIESLFGDE

-358 PVREDGKFVNFSQI
+358 PIREDGKFVNFSQI

-396 QEPSIAVPTPT
+396 QEPSIAVSTPT
-407 PAVSTPAE
+407 ASTPAE
-415 SMQNGSQVSTPTMQ
+415 PVQTGGQASTPVSPMASQ
-429 TGSPVE
+429 TSSQE
-435 PVQSQ
+435 ASQ
-440 GPTPVNS
+440 GSN
-447 SQSSSGIGMAVA
+447 GIGMAVA

-467 QVPNNEPIA
+467 QVPNNEPVN
-476 ASPSMTQ
+476 ASPSVTQ
-483 VPPVNSVPIN
+483 VPPVSPAPVN

-505 PVQSEPSVS
+505 PVQGEPSMQ

-534 FENSNVSSNETF
+534 VGNSNVSSNETF
-546 NTSPNVTSESSVM
+546 NTSSNVTSESSVM

-586 VNPMPANQSPVN
+586 VNPMPANQLPVN

-628 YQEKPVGDASTMASS
+628 YQERPVSDASTMASS

-687 LGNKYQVSLTI
+687 LGNKYQVSFTI

>member
-64 RYKASV
+64 RYKASM
-70 MAGRATIPAVIVNLS
+70 MAGRTTIPAVIVNLS

-169 LSDKADQVKMLQRII
+169 LSDKADQVMMLHRII
-184 NERLTVKMTDNE
+184 NERLTV
-196 IAKLKEEKNK
+196 
-206 QVSKQVQTDNNNIES
+206 
-221 MFGDEE
+221 
-227 MGSNMMDIDKISE
+227 
-240 GHARSLLRP
+240 
-249 SDQADQVKMLQ
+249 
-260 RIYNERLTGKMT
+260 KMT

-415 SMQNGSQVSTPTMQ
+415 SMQNGS
-429 TGSPVE
+429 PVE

-476 ASPSMTQ
+476 ASPSMDQ
-483 VPPVNSVPIN
+483 VPPVNSAPIN

-505 PVQSEPSVS
+505 PVQSEPSIQ

-534 FENSNVSSNETF
+534 FGNSNVSSNENF

-565 GYVTSPNYSEQ
+565 GYVTSPSYSEQ
-576 VMSPVNEPAQ
+576 VMSPVNETAQ
-586 VNPMPANQSPVN
+586 VNPMPANQLPVN

-628 YQEKPVGDASTMASS
+628 YQERPVSDASTMASS

>member
-64 RYKASV
+64 RYKASM
-70 MAGRATIPAVIVNLS
+70 MAGRTTIPAVIVNLS

-169 LSDKADQVKMLQRII
+169 LSDKADQVKMLHRII
-184 NERLTVKMTDNE
+184 NERLTV
-196 IAKLKEEKNK
+196 
-206 QVSKQVQTDNNNIES
+206 
-221 MFGDEE
+221 
-227 MGSNMMDIDKISE
+227 
-240 GHARSLLRP
+240 
-249 SDQADQVKMLQ
+249 
-260 RIYNERLTGKMT
+260 KMT

-396 QEPSIAVPTPT
+396 QEPSIAVSTPT
-407 PAVSTPAE
+407 ASTPAE
-415 SMQNGSQVSTPTMQ
+415 PVQTGGQASTPVSPMASQ
-429 TGSPVE
+429 TSSQE
-435 PVQSQ
+435 ASQ
-440 GPTPVNS
+440 GSN
-447 SQSSSGIGMAVA
+447 GIGMAVA

-476 ASPSMTQ
+476 ASPSMDQ
-483 VPPVNSVPIN
+483 VPPVNSAPIN

-505 PVQSEPSVS
+505 PVQSEPSIQ

-525 TPASVNMNS
+525 TPEVTPASVNMNS
-534 FENSNVSSNETF
+534 FGNSNVSSNETF

-586 VNPMPANQSPVN
+586 VNPMPANQLPVN

-628 YQEKPVGDASTMASS
+628 YQERPVSDASTMASS

-687 LGNKYQVSLTI
+687 LGNKYQVSFTI

>member
-64 RYKASV
+64 RYKASM
-70 MAGRATIPAVIVNLS
+70 MAGRTTIPAVIVNLS

-169 LSDKADQVKMLQRII
+169 LSDKADQVKMLHRII

-206 QVSKQVQTDNNNIES
+206 QVNKQVQTDNNNIES
-221 MFGDEE
+221 LFGAEE

-294 DNNIESLFGDE
+294 NNNIESLFGAE
-305 ERGSNMMD
+305 ERSSNMMD

-358 PVREDGKFVNFSQI
+358 PIREDGKFVNFSQI

-396 QEPSIAVPTPT
+396 QEPSIAVSTPT
-407 PAVSTPAE
+407 ASTPAE
-415 SMQNGSQVSTPTMQ
+415 PVQTGGQASTPVSPMASQ
-429 TGSPVE
+429 TSSQE
-435 PVQSQ
+435 ASQ
-440 GPTPVNS
+440 GSN
-447 SQSSSGIGMAVA
+447 GIGMAVA

-467 QVPNNEPIA
+467 QVPNNEPVN
-476 ASPSMTQ
+476 ASPSVTQ
-483 VPPVNSVPIN
+483 VPPVSPAPVN

-505 PVQSEPSVS
+505 PVQSEPSMQ

-534 FENSNVSSNETF
+534 FGNSNVSSNETF
-546 NTSPNVTSESSVM
+546 NTSSNVTSESSVM

-586 VNPMPANQSPVN
+586 VNPMPANQLPVN

-628 YQEKPVGDASTMASS
+628 YQERPVSDASTMASS

-687 LGNKYQVSLTI
+687 LGNKYQVSFTI

>member
-64 RYKASV
+64 RYKASM
-70 MAGRATIPAVIVNLS
+70 MAGRTTIPAVIVNLS

-169 LSDKADQVKMLQRII
+169 LSDKADQVKMLHRII
-184 NERLTVKMTDNE
+184 NERLTV
-196 IAKLKEEKNK
+196 
-206 QVSKQVQTDNNNIES
+206 
-221 MFGDEE
+221 
-227 MGSNMMDIDKISE
+227 
-240 GHARSLLRP
+240 
-249 SDQADQVKMLQ
+249 
-260 RIYNERLTGKMT
+260 KMT

-396 QEPSIAVPTPT
+396 QEPSIAVSTPT
-407 PAVSTPAE
+407 ASTPAE
-415 SMQNGSQVSTPTMQ
+415 PVQTGGQASTPVSPMASQ
-429 TGSPVE
+429 TSSQE
-435 PVQSQ
+435 ASQ
-440 GPTPVNS
+440 GSN
-447 SQSSSGIGMAVA
+447 GIGMAVA

-476 ASPSMTQ
+476 ASPSMDQ
-483 VPPVNSVPIN
+483 VPPVNSAPIN

-505 PVQSEPSVS
+505 PVQSEPSIQ

-525 TPASVNMNS
+525 TPEVTPASVNMNS
-534 FENSNVSSNETF
+534 FGNSNVSSNETF
-546 NTSPNVTSESSVM
+546 NTSSNVTSESSVM

-586 VNPMPANQSPVN
+586 VNPMPANQLPVN

-613 MPTYDNVNNIPDTTI
+613 MPTYDNVNNISDTTI
-628 YQEKPVGDASTMASS
+628 YQERPVSDASTMASS

-687 LGNKYQVSLTI
+687 LGNKYQVSFTI

>member
-64 RYKASV
+64 RYKASM
-70 MAGRATIPAVIVNLS
+70 MAGRTTIPAVIVNLS

-169 LSDKADQVKMLQRII
+169 LSDKADQVKMLHRII

-206 QVSKQVQTDNNNIES
+206 QVNKQVQTDNNNIES
-221 MFGDEE
+221 
-227 MGSNMMDIDKISE
+227 
-240 GHARSLLRP
+240 
-249 SDQADQVKMLQ
+249 
-260 RIYNERLTGKMT
+260 
-272 DNEIAKL
+272 
-279 KEEKNKQ
+279 
-286 VNKQVQTD
+286 
-294 DNNIESLFGDE
+294 LFGAE

-372 KDPEPVKPTPTP
+372 KDPEPVKSTPTP

-396 QEPSIAVPTPT
+396 QEPSIAVSTPT
-407 PAVSTPAE
+407 TSTPSE
-415 SMQNGSQVSTPTMQ
+415 PVQTGSQVSTPVSSVVSQ
-429 TGSPVE
+429 NSSLE
-435 PVQSQ
+435 ASQ
-440 GPTPVNS
+440 GSN
-447 SQSSSGIGMAVA
+447 GIGMAVA
-459 DALKKFNT
+459 DALKKFNN

-534 FENSNVSSNETF
+534 FGNSNVSSNETF

-586 VNPMPANQSPVN
+586 VNPMPANQLPVN

-628 YQEKPVGDASTMASS
+628 YQERPVSDASTMASS

-687 LGNKYQVSLTI
+687 LGNKYQVSFTI

>member
-64 RYKASV
+64 RYKASM
-70 MAGRATIPAVIVNLS
+70 MAGRTTIPAVIVNLS

-169 LSDKADQVKMLQRII
+169 LSDKADQVKMLHRII

-221 MFGDEE
+221 MFGAEE

-286 VNKQVQTD
+286 VSKQVQTD
-294 DNNIESLFGDE
+294 NNNIESLFGAE

-372 KDPEPVKPTPTP
+372 KDPEPVKSTPTP

-396 QEPSIAVPTPT
+396 QEPSIAVSTPT
-407 PAVSTPAE
+407 TSTPSE
-415 SMQNGSQVSTPTMQ
+415 PVQTGSQVSTPVSSVVSQ
-429 TGSPVE
+429 NSSLE
-435 PVQSQ
+435 ASQ
-440 GPTPVNS
+440 GSN
-447 SQSSSGIGMAVA
+447 GIGMAVA
-459 DALKKFNT
+459 DALKKFNN

-534 FENSNVSSNETF
+534 FGNSNVSSNETF

-565 GYVTSPNYSEQ
+565 GYVTSPSYSEQ

-586 VNPMPANQSPVN
+586 VNPMPANQLPVN

-628 YQEKPVGDASTMASS
+628 YQERPVSDASTMASS

-687 LGNKYQVSLTI
+687 LGNKYQVSFTI